1 MFFENTNTELK
12 EIYVNDIKKEVV
24 AFANSN
30 GGTIYI
36 GVADNGNVVG
46 LENVD
51 SVMIQAANSLKDGIK
66 PDVMPFVRIT
76 DVVIENKRIV
86 KIDVV
91 PGTNKPLV

>member
-24 AFANSN
+24 AFANSD

-76 DVVIENKRIV
+76 DVVMV
-86 KIDVV
+86 
-91 PGTNKPLV
+91 LVLLGFVGLVY